1 MKIIRLQE
9 RLDLIDL
16 AIDLFWEQWGSGEN
30 FMLYEDCIRQSLKN
44 EDELPLFYILLVED
58 EIIGT
63 YALLRNDMNSRQD
76 LCPWLACLYV
86 HPDHRGRKIGK
97 QLLSHAIEETGRI
110 GYDALHLATDLDGY
124 YERYGWKQEG
134 KAFGITGESI
144 NVYTKAT

>member
-9 RLDLIDL
+9 RSDLIDL
-16 AIDLFWEQWGSGEN
+16 AIDVFWEQWGSEDN
-30 FMLYEDCIRQSLKN
+30 FKLYEDCIRQSLKN
-44 EDELPLFYILLVED
+44 EDELPLFYILLNED

-97 QLLSHAIEETGRI
+97 QLLSHAIEEASRI
-110 GYDALHLATDLDGY
+110 GYDDLHLATDLEGY
-124 YERYGWKQEG
+124 YEKYGWKQEG
-134 KAFGITGESI
+134 EAFGISGESI
-144 NVYTKAT
+144 KVYIKAT